1 MQGEAR
7 LRGLYRIIYSKT
19 IISVIAWGARFR
31 ECSTPSARFN
41 LFENCYSVSAPM
53 NGSTITNTLPLISA
67 LVVDTGVGIDP
78 ATVEMRLD
86 GQVVVA
92 TYITGTGELM
102 YMPPA
107 PLSAGQHT
115 VTVSARDVVGNQ
127 ASATISFSIGSSQR
141 YIYLPLIRR

>member
-1 MQGEAR
+1 MR
-7 LRGLYRIIYSKT
+7 CRPKF
-19 IISVIAWGARFR
+19 ISVIAWGARFR

-53 NGSTITNTLPLISA
+53 NGSTITNTLPPISA

-86 GQVVVA
+86 GQVVAA

-102 YMPPA
+102 YMPLRCFP
-107 PLSAGQHT
+107 S
-115 VTVSARDVVGNQ
+115 
-127 ASATISFSIGSSQR
+127 GSTR
-141 YIYLPLIRR
+141 